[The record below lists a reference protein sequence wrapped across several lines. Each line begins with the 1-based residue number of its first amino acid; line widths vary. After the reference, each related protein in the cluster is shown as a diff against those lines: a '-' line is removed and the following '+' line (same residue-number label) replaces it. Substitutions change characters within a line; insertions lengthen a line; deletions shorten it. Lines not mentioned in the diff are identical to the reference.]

1 MAAGPRAEPQR
12 ERVPRALLAPRHWL
26 SWLGLLVVVAFVRLP
41 WSVQRRLGAG
51 LGRLGHLLAGRRRAW
66 AATNLALCFP
76 EKDAATR
83 ERLLRDNFRSLGIGL
98 VEFARAWW
106 GGPIERLAADSRI
119 EGIEALESV
128 RASGRGVILLSG
140 HFHTLEICGRI
151 LTTRVPTAGLYR
163 RHRGPLMEW
172 AVRRGRLH
180 YADAMFAR
188 EELRPAIRHLKSGGM
203 LWYAPDQDML
213 GRDAVFAPFF
223 GLPAQTIT
231 ATHQLARLT
240 GAAVFGFF
248 HRRRSD
254 GAGYLIRIE
263 GPLAGFPGDDPATDA
278 ARINTLIER
287 MIREAP
293 AEYLWVHR
301 RFKRR
306 PEGEGP
312 LYD

>member
-1 MAAGPRAEPQR
+1 MAAGQPADPRR
-12 ERVPRALLAPRHWL
+12 EQVPRALLGPRHWL
-26 SWLGLLVVVAFVRLP
+26 TWLGLLIVLGFVRLP

-51 LGRLGHLLAGRRRAW
+51 IGWLGYLLARRRRAW

-76 EKDAATR
+76 ETGAPQR
-83 ERLLRDNFRSLGIGL
+83 ERLLRSNFRSLGVGL
-98 VEFARAWW
+98 IEFARAWW
-106 GGPIERLAADSRI
+106 GGPINRLAANSHL
-119 EGIEALESV
+119 EGIEGLESV
-128 RASGRGVILLSG
+128 LASGRGVILLSG

-163 RHRGPLMEW
+163 RHRDPLMEW
-172 AVRRGRLH
+172 AVRRGRLR
-180 YADAMFAR
+180 YAAAMFAR

-248 HRRRSD
+248 HRRRDD
-254 GAGYLIRIE
+254 GAGYVIRIE
-263 GPLAGFPGDDPATDA
+263 GPLADFPGDDAATDA
-278 ARINTLIER
+278 ARINALIER
-287 MIREAP
+287 MVREAP

-306 PEGEGP
+306 PDGEGP